1 MAESKIKDDNYYQ
14 VTGWMLNKLKL
25 KGTPLNV
32 FAIIYG
38 FSQDGESEFSGSR
51 QYLVDFTNSSK
62 PTVDKALNELCNL
75 NYIIKTSKV
84 TNNITF
90 NSYKAN
96 LPLVRELCWGGKE
109 TLPPSKGTCS
119 GGGKETLPNNKS
131 LNNKNNNNTNNKER
145 KIVSNSFDL
154 LIEKYATSDDGESWK
169 YPDAPERVEL
179 LKEWLKVRKAKRAAM
194 TDRAIE
200 LNLNKLDR
208 LASESQMSVVDYLK
222 EVICRGWQ
230 AFFVIKDYNTP
241 TNEKNDNHIFK
252 GKRISD
258 LTQQEYEEYL
268 RTQKQGKGNKPIYN
282 WLESNRQYSDDEL
295 NGLFNNLDEIQI

>member
-1 MAESKIKDDNYYQ
+1 MK
-14 VTGWMLNKLKL
+14 
-25 KGTPLNV
+25 
-32 FAIIYG
+32 
-38 FSQDGESEFSGSR
+38 
-51 QYLVDFTNSSK
+51 
-62 PTVDKALNELCNL
+62 
-75 NYIIKTSKV
+75 
-84 TNNITF
+84 
-90 NSYKAN
+90 
-96 LPLVRELCWGGKE
+96 
-109 TLPPSKGTCS
+109 
-119 GGGKETLPNNKS
+119 
-131 LNNKNNNNTNNKER
+131 KER

-208 LASESQMSVVDYLK
+208 LAAESQMSVVDYLK
-222 EVICRGWQ
+222 EVIRRGWQ

-295 NGLFNNLDEIQI
+295 NGLFDNLDEIQI